1 MIWVKN
7 KTVVFMGG
15 KNSGY
20 YPRAGSVSLTTDYL
34 DLDIRIFR
42 KRGWLKTAT
51 NKTITWSKNGNT
63 TGSINYA
70 INEDE
75 LTLNYRIRTNRGD
88 WEDIVQIIV
97 IATTPCNFGGNR
109 KWFKCPECSQK
120 AVVLYGGRF
129 FRCRKC
135 HGLIHPSVNE
145 SKLDRACRAIERY
158 QSILS
163 PDMKVG
169 VLDGVDWLPKPKWMR
184 YKTYYRIRSEGM
196 IKQREM
202 CQRMIDSF
210 GVSYL

>member
-1 MIWVKN
+1 
-7 KTVVFMGG
+7 MGG
-15 KNSGY
+15 RNSGHY
-20 YPRAGSVSLTTDYL
+20 LRTRDVTLTTDYMN
-34 DLDIRIFR
+34 LDIRIFR
-42 KRGWLKTAT
+42 KRGWLKTAS

-70 INEDE
+70 INENE

-88 WEDIVQIIV
+88 WEDIVQTIV

-109 KWFKCPECSQK
+109 KWFKCPECENK
-120 AVVLYGGRF
+120 VLVLYGGRF

-163 PDMKVG
+163 PDYPVS
-169 VLDGVDWLPKPKWMR
+169 VLDGLDWLSKPKWMR

-196 IKQREM
+196 IKQREV

>member
-1 MIWVKN
+1 
-7 KTVVFMGG
+7 MGG
-15 KNSGY
+15 RNSGY
-20 YPRAGSVSLTTDYL
+20 YQRAGSVSLTTDYL
-34 DLDIRIFR
+34 DLDIRTFR
-42 KRGWLKTAT
+42 KRGWLKTASNNT
-51 NKTITWSKNGNT
+51 LTWSKNGNT
-63 TGSINYA
+63 TGSISYA
-70 INEDE
+70 ISEDE
-75 LTLNYRIRTNRGD
+75 LTLNYRTRKNGGN
-88 WEDIVQIIV
+88 WEDFLETIV

-109 KWFKCPECSQK
+109 KWFKCPECAQK
-120 AVVLYGGRF
+120 VLVLYGGRF

-163 PDMKVG
+163 PDIKVG
-169 VLDGVDWLPKPKWMR
+169 VLDGVGWLPKPKWMR
-184 YKTYYRIRSEGM
+184 YPTYYRLKDEGM

>member
-1 MIWVKN
+1 MSGI
-7 KTVVFMGG
+7 
-15 KNSGY
+15 NSGY
-20 YPRAGSVSLTTDYL
+20 YQRAGSISLTTDCL
-34 DLDIRIFR
+34 DLDIRTFK
-42 KRGWLKTAT
+42 KRGWLKIAS
-51 NKTITWSKNGNT
+51 NKTLTWSKNGNI

-70 INEDE
+70 ISEDE
-75 LTLNYRIRTNRGD
+75 LTLNYRTKTNSRD
-88 WEDIVQIIV
+88 WEGIVQTIV
-97 IATTPCNFGGNR
+97 IATTPCNFGGYR
-109 KWFKCPECSQK
+109 KWFKCPECEK
-120 AVVLYGGRF
+120 KVLVLYGGRF

-145 SKLDRACRAIERY
+145 NKLDRACRAIERY

-169 VLDGVDWLPKPKWMR
+169 VLDGLDWLPKPKWMR
-184 YKTYYRIRSEGM
+184 YKTYYQIRNEGM